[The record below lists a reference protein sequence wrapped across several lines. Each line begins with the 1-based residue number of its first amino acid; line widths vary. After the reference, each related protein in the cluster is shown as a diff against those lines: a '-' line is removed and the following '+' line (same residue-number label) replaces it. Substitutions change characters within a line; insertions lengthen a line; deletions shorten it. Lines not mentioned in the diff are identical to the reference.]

1 MATRATT
8 KTKPTQA
15 PVSEPAEVEYDF
27 DAWTEEAETQ
37 AIAKIA
43 PEVKYII
50 VERTFVG
57 KFFDGTIVKATL
69 ALTLDDV
76 DALQAEYDN
85 EIDQFRSLIQVVGG
99 DENVKALS
107 GQDIADVAQMA
118 MKYFNVIQRIQG
130 ATRPE

>member
-1 MATRATT
+1 MAAR
-8 KTKPTQA
+8 TKPTTA
-15 PVSEPAEVEYDF
+15 DATPEVVYDF
-27 DAWTEEAETQ
+27 DGWTEEDESK
-37 AIAKIA
+37 AIAAIA

-50 VERTFVG
+50 VERSFVG

-69 ALTLDDV
+69 ALSLDDV
-76 DALQAEYDN
+76 DALQAEYGN

-107 GQDIADVAQMA
+107 KQDISDVAQMA
-118 MKYFNVIQRIQG
+118 MKYFEVLQRIQG

>member
-1 MATRATT
+1 VATSTT
-8 KTKPTQA
+8 KTKPA
-15 PVSEPAEVEYDF
+15 SAAAAEPTDIEYDF
-27 DAWTEEAETQ
+27 DAWNEDAETA

-69 ALTLDDV
+69 ALTLEDV
-76 DALQAEYDN
+76 DALQVEYGN

-99 DENVKALS
+99 EENVAALS
-107 GQDIADVAQMA
+107 KQDIADVAQMA